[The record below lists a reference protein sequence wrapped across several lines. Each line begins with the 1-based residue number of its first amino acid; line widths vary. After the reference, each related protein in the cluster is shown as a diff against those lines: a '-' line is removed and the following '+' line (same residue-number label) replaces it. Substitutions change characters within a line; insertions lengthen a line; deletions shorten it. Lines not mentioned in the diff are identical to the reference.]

1 MFVPNGGVIW
11 WVTFILGEKKILPTE
26 WLQLLVDECDV
37 RTQTARIGN
46 IF

>member
-26 WLQLLVDECDV
+26 WL
-37 RTQTARIGN
+37 
-46 IF
+46 